1 MKRKKFHLS
10 LKAKLIL
17 SLSAIAV
24 TLILSSTISVM
35 EYGRMSNYVSSL
47 IAQNIKSINTAQRLS
62 ELSSGYNLGILA
74 VIGDENRNEL
84 PDFDRDAFIAHC
96 DSLRQTLSGKYQ
108 TPLADSVLYSY
119 SAYMLTSLELPD
131 VLIDDFT
138 DSRIWYFE
146 RLQPRFGR
154 LKRDI
159 DKMTEVIYD
168 DLEMNSANF
177 DSGFYRSIIPGIVAV
192 SVGLLLLLMFLFFL
206 LAYYV
211 SPIYKMLSNLSN
223 YMTIGKKYA
232 YTFDGDDQLSELNR
246 DITELANDNQQLR
259 KRLNLKR

>member
-1 MKRKKFHLS
+1 MKRIKFHLT
-10 LKAKLIL
+10 LRMKLIL

-24 TLILSSTISVM
+24 TLIISSTISVM

-62 ELSSGYNLGILA
+62 ELSAAYNLGILA
-74 VIGDENRNEL
+74 VIGDENLTDL
-84 PDFDRDAFIAHC
+84 PEFDRSGFIAHC

-108 TPLADSVLYSY
+108 TPLADSVMYSY
-119 SAYMLTSLELPD
+119 SAYMLTSLELKD
-131 VLIDDFT
+131 VLLDDFT
-138 DSRIWYFE
+138 DSRVWYFE

-159 DKMTEVIYD
+159 DNMSAVIYD
-168 DLEMNSANF
+168 DLERNSATF
-177 DSGFYRSIIPGIVAV
+177 DRGFYRSIIPGIVAV
-192 SVGLLLLLMFLFFL
+192 GVCLLLLLMFLFFM

-211 SPIYKMLSNLSN
+211 NPIYKMLASLSN
-223 YMTIGKKYA
+223 YLALGKKYTC
-232 YTFDGDDQLSELNR
+232 TFDGDDQLSELNR
-246 DITELANDNQQLR
+246 GITELTVDNQQLR